1 MTVGEKLRALRK
13 ARGLSLQQVAD
24 AAGLSKAFVSQIE
37 SGTANPS
44 LASLKRVGSAL
55 DLPLAALF
63 EGAGDGEESAAATAE
78 ESSEVRVVRRARR
91 KQIVWPGRTT
101 PSYLLTPDLRGPLEV
116 MLDVLEPGSRTED
129 DERCMTH
136 AGEEFGFILEGR
148 YEITVGE
155 RTIVLE
161 EGDSITFPSRLP
173 HRGRALG
180 ARTVKTLWVITP
192 PSF

>member
-1 MTVGEKLRALRK
+1 MAVGAKLRAIRTR
-13 ARGLSLQQVAD
+13 RGLTLQQVAD

-44 LASLKRVGSAL
+44 LASLKRVGTAL
-55 DLPLAALF
+55 GIPLAALF
-63 EGAGDGEESAAATAE
+63 EGAENGTEPAGHTADE
-78 ESSEVRVVRRARR
+78 PGEVRVVRRSRR

-116 MLDVLEPGSRTED
+116 MLDVLEPGHRTED

-136 AGEEFGFILEGR
+136 EGEEFGFILEGR
-148 YEITVGE
+148 YEITVGDKS
-155 RTIVLE
+155 IVLE

-180 ARTVKTLWVITP
+180 DRTVKTLWVITP